1 MNREKGREKKIEKER
16 TLYIYI
22 YIYEILSS
30 FYPI

>member
-1 MNREKGREKKIEKER
+1 MNREKGREKRIEKER
-16 TLYIYI
+16 TLYI